1 MINGV
6 VNLEITYKEYNFMKF
21 ESVLMEKMTA
31 LFPSSTV
38 LLFEDQEDNIES
50 EVESNSNPSEEM
62 VSE

>member
-1 MINGV
+1 
-6 VNLEITYKEYNFMKF
+6 MKF